1 METIP
6 PAGAGP
12 SPDGTVPEP
21 AVLLATKL
29 TAPTLRPQLISRV
42 ALVQALCAGDGRK
55 LTLLD
60 APAGWGKTT
69 LLAQWI
75 APERARNQVAWLS
88 LDLAD
93 NDPARFWTYVVAAVQ
108 KACPGLDTCAVELIG
123 VHADPR
129 QVVLPTLLNDLA
141 SLDERIVLI
150 LDDYHVVTNRA
161 IHEEM
166 AFFIERMP
174 ANLSL
179 VIATRS
185 DPPLPLARLRA
196 GGHLLEIRADDLR
209 FAEGEASRMLND
221 ALGLGLAAEGIKLL
235 CQRTEG
241 WAAGLYL
248 AALSLEGRSDADSY
262 IRAFAGD
269 NRHIVDYLSA
279 EVLDSQ
285 PPAIRLFL
293 LRTAVLERL
302 SAPLCDAV
310 LDTSA
315 SAAILEEIE
324 RDNLFLMPLDS
335 SRHWYRYHH
344 LFGDLLRNELRRAEP
359 ALIPR
364 LHERAAAWFRAEGLT
379 DEAVRH
385 LIAGGDVAGGAEL
398 VTDRWGAEFNRG
410 WLSTVSAWLDLL
422 PEQTVASHPRLCL
435 ARAWIALDRRRLPDA
450 ARWIEAAQA
459 GLADYQIRQGRRAAA
474 GPDPAGPVGIVPADT
489 IEAEIAV
496 LRAVQVFKA
505 GDVARAVDVAEQ
517 AAHADLGDVPL
528 GRSAAYCVYGAA
540 LYWSGRTPDSR
551 AAFSLAV
558 QLSNAAGNLL
568 GRKYSLGY
576 LALIAAGRGQLA
588 EADQLIHQAAE
599 GDRDASAG
607 EHFVDMMPALA
618 MAKVLDRRGATAQA
632 ADAADRAV
640 VLSLRGGGNL
650 EVANALLVRS
660 EILRHLGDPE
670 AARSSAAEASA
681 LLRDCPDPGLA
692 RELLAAAEEESP
704 GSRSRPAGQDRAVPA
719 LPEQLTSKELELLRL
734 LQTPLS
740 RREIS
745 ARLYVSLN
753 TVKTHQRGL
762 YRKLGVTGR
771 AEAIKRARDLGL
783 LSPGRGGQTR

>member
-1 METIP
+1 VAAIP

-12 SPDGTVPEP
+12 GPDGTVPEL

-29 TAPTLRPQLISRV
+29 TAPALRPQLIGRA
-42 ALVQALCAGDGRK
+42 ALIQVLCAGDGRK

-75 APERARNQVAWLS
+75 ARERERHDVAWLS

-93 NDPARFWTYVVAAVQ
+93 NDPARFWTYAVTAMQ
-108 KACPGLDTCAVELIG
+108 KACPGLDTRAVELIG
-123 VHADPR
+123 VHANLE
-129 QVVLPTLLNDLA
+129 QVVLPTLLNELA
-141 SLDERIVLI
+141 SLDDGIVLV
-150 LDDYHVVTNRA
+150 LDDYHVVTNRT
-161 IHEEM
+161 IQEEM

-174 ANLSL
+174 ANLRL

-209 FAEGEASRMLND
+209 FAAGEASRMLND
-221 ALGLGLAAEGIKLL
+221 VLGLSLAAADIELL

-248 AALSLEGRSDADSY
+248 AALSLGGRSDADSY
-262 IRAFAGD
+262 IKAFAGD
-269 NRHIVDYLSA
+269 DRHIVDYLSA
-279 EVLDSQ
+279 EVLDGQ

-302 SAPLCDAV
+302 SGPLCDAT
-310 LDTSA
+310 LETSG
-315 SAAILEEIE
+315 STGTLQQIE
-324 RDNLFLMPLDS
+324 RDNLFLVPLDS

-344 LFGDLLRNELRRAEP
+344 LFGGLLRNELRRAEP

-385 LIAGGDVAGGAEL
+385 LIAAGDVAGGAEL
-398 VTDRWGAEFNRG
+398 IAECWGAEFNRG

-422 PEQTVASHPRLCL
+422 PEQTVRSNPRLCL
-435 ARAWIALDRRRLPDA
+435 AQAWIALDMRQLPDA
-450 ARWIEAAQA
+450 ARWVEAAQA
-459 GLADYQIRQGRRAAA
+459 GLADYLASPGRAAA
-474 GPDPAGPVGIVPADT
+474 EPDLAGPCGIFRADT
-489 IEAEIAV
+489 LEAEIAV
-496 LRAVQVFKA
+496 LRAVQVFKI
-505 GDVARAVDVAEQ
+505 GNVGRAVDVAEQ
-517 AAHADLGDVPL
+517 AAQSDLGDVPL
-528 GRSAAYCVYGAA
+528 GPSAAYCVYGAA
-540 LYWSGRTPDSR
+540 LYWSGRTRR
-551 AAFSLAV
+551 ARTAFSRAV
-558 QLSNAAGNLL
+558 QLSDAAGNLL
-568 GRKYSLGY
+568 GRTYSLGY
-576 LALIAAGRGQLA
+576 LALIAAERGQLA
-588 EADQLIHQAAE
+588 EAGKLIDQAAE
-599 GDRDASAG
+599 GARDATAG

-632 ADAADRAV
+632 AEAADRAV

-660 EILRHLGDPE
+660 GILRQLDEPE
-670 AARSSAAEASA
+670 AAQSSVAEASA
-681 LLRDCPDPGLA
+681 VLRDCPDPGLA
-692 RELLAAAEEESP
+692 GELLAAAE
-704 GSRSRPAGQDRAVPA
+704 GRRPASDAQPAATDVPGPAA

-734 LQTPLS
+734 LPTPLT
-740 RREIS
+740 RREIG
-745 ARLYVSLN
+745 ARLFVSVN

-771 AEAIKRARDLGL
+771 AEAVHRARDLGL
-783 LSPGRGGQTR
+783 LTGHRTSPG

>member
-1 METIP
+1 VEAIP

-12 SPDGTVPEP
+12 GPDGTVLDP

-29 TAPTLRPQLISRV
+29 TAPALRPRLISRD
-42 ALVQALCAGDGRK
+42 ALVQALGADEARK

-75 APERARNQVAWLS
+75 ASERERDAVAWLS

-93 NDPARFWTYVVAAVQ
+93 NDPARFWTYVVAAVR
-108 KACPGLDTCAVELIG
+108 KACPGLDTKAVELIG
-123 VHADPR
+123 VQADLQ
-129 QVVLPTLLNDLA
+129 QVVLPTLLNELA
-141 SLDERIVLI
+141 GFDQRIVLV
-150 LDDYHVVTNRA
+150 LDDYHVVTARA

-166 AFFIERMP
+166 TFFIERMP
-174 ANLSL
+174 ANLRL

-196 GGHLLEIRADDLR
+196 RGHLLELRAGDLR
-209 FAEGEASRMLND
+209 FLEDEASRMLND
-221 ALGLGLAAEGIKLL
+221 VLGLGLAAEGIELL

-248 AALSLEGRSDADSY
+248 AALSLEGRSETDSF

-269 NRHIVDYLSA
+269 HRHIVDYLSA

-285 PPAIRLFL
+285 PPAMRRFL

-302 SAPLCDAV
+302 SGPLCDAV
-310 LDTSA
+310 LGTSG
-315 SAAILEEIE
+315 SAATLEQIE
-324 RDNLFLMPLDS
+324 RDNLFLIPLDS

-359 ALIPR
+359 VLIPR

-398 VTDRWGAEFNRG
+398 ITERWGAEFNRG

-422 PEQTVASHPRLCL
+422 PEQTVDSNPRLCL
-435 ARAWIALDRRRLPDA
+435 ARAWIALDMRRLPDA

-459 GLADYQIRQGRRAAA
+459 GLADYLTRPGRAAA
-474 GPDPAGPVGIVPADT
+474 GPDLADRSGMSPAGT

-505 GDVARAVDVAEQ
+505 GDVTRAVDAAGQ

-540 LYWSGRTPDSR
+540 LYWSGRTPEAR
-551 AAFSLAV
+551 AAFSAAV
-558 QLSNAAGNLL
+558 QLSDAAGNLL
-568 GRKYSLGY
+568 GRTYSLGY
-576 LALIAAGRGQLA
+576 LAMIAAERGRLA
-588 EADQLIHQAAE
+588 EADQLIRLAAE
-599 GDRDASAG
+599 SDRDATAG

-618 MAKVLDRRGATAQA
+618 VAKVLDQRGATSQA
-632 ADAADRAV
+632 AEAAGRAV
-640 VLSLRGGGNL
+640 VLSVRGGGNL

-660 EILRHLGDPE
+660 EILRHLGDLE
-670 AARSSAAEASA
+670 AARSSVAEASA

-692 RELLAAAEEESP
+692 CELLAAAEGKTP
-704 GSRSRPAGQDRAVPA
+704 GRGLRPAGQDVPVHT

-734 LQTPLS
+734 LPTPLS
-740 RREIS
+740 RREIG
-745 ARLYVSLN
+745 ARLFVSLN

-771 AEAIKRARDLGL
+771 AEAVRCARDLGL
-783 LSPGRGGQTR
+783 LSPGRRTSPG

>member
-1 METIP
+1 MEAIP

-12 SPDGTVPEP
+12 KPDGTVPEP
-21 AVLLATKL
+21 TVLLATKL
-29 TAPTLRPQLISRV
+29 TAPTLRPQLISRA
-42 ALVQALCAGDGRK
+42 ALVQALCADDGRK

-75 APERARNQVAWLS
+75 APERERNQVAWLS

-93 NDPARFWTYVVAAVQ
+93 HDPVRFWTYVVAAVQ
-108 KACPGLDTCAVELIG
+108 KACPGLDTRAVELIG
-123 VHADPR
+123 AHADLQ

-141 SLDERIVLI
+141 GLDKGIVLI
-150 LDDYHVVTNRA
+150 LDDYHVVTTRA
-161 IHEEM
+161 IHEDM

-174 ANLSL
+174 ANLRL

-196 GGHLLEIRADDLR
+196 AGHLLEIRADDLR
-209 FAEGEASRMLND
+209 FVEDEAGRMLNNV
-221 ALGLGLAAEGIKLL
+221 LGLGLAAEDIELL

-248 AALSLEGRSDADSY
+248 AALSLQGRSDAGSF

-269 NRHIVDYLSA
+269 DRHIVDYLSA
-279 EVLDSQ
+279 EVLDGQ

-302 SAPLCDAV
+302 SGPLCDAV
-310 LDTSA
+310 LDTSG
-315 SAAILEEIE
+315 SAATLEQLE
-324 RDNLFLMPLDS
+324 RDNLFLIPLDS

-344 LFGDLLRNELRRAEP
+344 LFGDLLRNELRRGES

-364 LHERAAAWFRAEGLT
+364 LHERAAAWFRAEGLI

-385 LIAGGDVAGGAEL
+385 LIPGGDIAGGAEL
-398 VTDRWGAEFNRG
+398 ITERWGAEFNRG

-422 PEQTVASHPRLCL
+422 PEQTVVSNPRLCL
-435 ARAWIALDRRRLPDA
+435 ARAWIALDMRRLHDA
-450 ARWIEAAQA
+450 ARWVEAAQA
-459 GLADYQIRQGRRAAA
+459 GLADYLARQGRRAGALADLA
-474 GPDPAGPVGIVPADT
+474 GPSGIVPADT
-489 IEAEIAV
+489 TAAEITV
-496 LRAVQVFKA
+496 LRAVQVFKV
-505 GDVARAVDVAEQ
+505 GDVGQAVDAAEQ
-517 AAHADLGDVPL
+517 AARSDLGDVPL

-540 LYWSGRTPDSR
+540 LYWSGRTRKARDVFSR
-551 AAFSLAV
+551 AV
-558 QLSNAAGNLL
+558 QLSDAAGNLL
-568 GRKYSLGY
+568 GRTYSLGY
-576 LALIAAGRGQLA
+576 LALIAAERGQLA

-618 MAKVLDRRGATAQA
+618 TAKVLDRRGATAQA
-632 ADAADRAV
+632 ADAANRAV

-692 RELLAAAEEESP
+692 RELLAAAEDMSP
-704 GSRSRPAGQDRAVPA
+704 GSRSRPAGQDLAVPA

-734 LQTPLS
+734 LPTPLS
-740 RREIS
+740 RREIG

-762 YRKLGVTGR
+762 YRKLGVTER
-771 AEAIKRARDLGL
+771 AEAVKRGRDLGL
-783 LSPGRGGQTR
+783 LSPGRGGRTR

>member
-12 SPDGTVPEP
+12 SPDGTVPERT
-21 AVLLATKL
+21 VLLATKL
-29 TAPTLRPQLISRV
+29 TAPALRRQLISRV
-42 ALVQALCAGDGRK
+42 ALVQVLSADDGRK

-75 APERARNQVAWLS
+75 ARERERNAVAWLS

-108 KACPGLDTCAVELIG
+108 KACPGLATNAVELIG
-123 VHADPR
+123 VQADLQ
-129 QVVLPTLLNDLA
+129 QVVLPTLLNEVTG
-141 SLDERIVLI
+141 LDEGIVLI
-150 LDDYHVVTNRA
+150 LDDYHVVRTRA

-196 GGHLLEIRADDLR
+196 RGHLLEIRADDLR

-221 ALGLGLAAEGIKLL
+221 VLGLGLAAEDVELL

-248 AALSLEGRSDADSY
+248 AALSLEGRSETDSF

-285 PPAIRLFL
+285 TPAIRRFL

-302 SAPLCDAV
+302 SGPLCDAV
-310 LDTSA
+310 LDTSG
-315 SAAILEEIE
+315 SAATLEQIE
-324 RDNLFLMPLDS
+324 RDNLFLIPLDS

-344 LFGDLLRNELRRAEP
+344 LFGDLLRNEQRRAEP
-359 ALIPR
+359 VLIPR

-385 LIAGGDVAGGAEL
+385 LIAGGDVARGAEL
-398 VTDRWGAEFNRG
+398 ITERWGAEFNRG

-422 PEQTVASHPRLCL
+422 PEQTVDSNPRLCL
-435 ARAWIALDRRRLPDA
+435 ARAWIALDMRWLPDA

-459 GLADYQIRQGRRAAA
+459 GLADYLLRHGRRAAA
-474 GPDPAGPVGIVPADT
+474 GPDLAGRSGIRPAET

-517 AAHADLGDVPL
+517 AAHSDLGDVPL
-528 GRSAAYCVYGAA
+528 GRSAAHCVYGAA
-540 LYWSGRTPDSR
+540 LYWSGRTTE
-551 AAFSLAV
+551 AYATFSLAV
-558 QLSNAAGNLL
+558 QLCDAAGNLL
-568 GRKYSLGY
+568 GRTYSLGY
-576 LALIAAGRGQLA
+576 LALIAAERGQLA
-588 EADQLIHQAAE
+588 LADQQIRQTAE
-599 GDRDASAG
+599 SDRDATAG

-618 MAKVLDRRGATAQA
+618 TAKVLDQRGATAQA

-670 AARSSAAEASA
+670 AARSSVAEASA

-692 RELLAAAEEESP
+692 RVLLAAAEGKTA
-704 GSRSRPAGQDRAVPA
+704 GSGSRPAGQDAGVHA

-734 LQTPLS
+734 LPTPLS

-745 ARLYVSLN
+745 ARLFVSLN

-771 AEAIKRARDLGL
+771 AEAVRCARDLGL
-783 LSPGRGGQTR
+783 LSPGRRTSPG

>member
-6 PAGAGP
+6 PARAGP
-12 SPDGTVPEP
+12 KPDGTVPEP

-29 TAPTLRPQLISRV
+29 TAPALRPQLITRV
-42 ALVQALCAGDGRK
+42 ALVQVLFAGDGRK

-75 APERARNQVAWLS
+75 AQERERNEVAWLS

-93 NDPARFWTYVVAAVQ
+93 HDPARFWTYVVATVQ
-108 KACPGLDTCAVELIG
+108 KACPGLDTGVVELIG
-123 VHADPR
+123 VNADLQ

-141 SLDERIVLI
+141 SLDKGIVLI
-150 LDDYHVVTNRA
+150 LDDYHVVTTRA

-174 ANLSL
+174 TNLRL

-185 DPPLPLARLRA
+185 DPPLPLARYRA

-221 ALGLGLAAEGIKLL
+221 VLGLGLSAEDIELL

-248 AALSLEGRSDADSY
+248 AALSLEGRSDASSF

-279 EVLDSQ
+279 EVLDGQ

-302 SAPLCDAV
+302 SGPLCDAV
-310 LDTSA
+310 LDTSG
-315 SAAILEEIE
+315 SAATLEQIE
-324 RDNLFLMPLDS
+324 RDNLFLIPLDS

-344 LFGDLLRNELRRAEP
+344 LFGDLLRNELRRTEP

-385 LIAGGDVAGGAEL
+385 LIGGGDVAGGVEL

-422 PEQTVASHPRLCL
+422 PEQTVASNPRLCL

-450 ARWIEAAQA
+450 AQWIEAAQA
-459 GLADYQIRQGRRAAA
+459 GLADHLTRQGHRAGALADLA
-474 GPDPAGPVGIVPADT
+474 GPSGIVPADT
-489 IEAEIAV
+489 TAAEITV

-505 GDVARAVDVAEQ
+505 GDVGRAVDVAEQ
-517 AAHADLGDVPL
+517 AARSDLGDVQL
-528 GRSAAYCVYGAA
+528 GRSATYCVYGAA
-540 LYWSGRTPDSR
+540 LYWSGRTRNAR
-551 AAFSLAV
+551 AAFSRAV
-558 QLSNAAGNLL
+558 QLSDAEGNLL
-568 GRKYSLGY
+568 GRTYSLGY
-576 LALIAAGRGQLA
+576 LALIAAERGQLA

-660 EILRHLGDPE
+660 EILRHLGEPE
-670 AARSSAAEASA
+670 AARSSAAEAST

-692 RELLAAAEEESP
+692 REVLAAPEGMSP
-704 GSRSRPAGQDRAVPA
+704 GSGSRPAGPDVPAPA

-734 LQTPLS
+734 LPTPLS

-762 YRKLGVTGR
+762 YRKLGVTER
-771 AEAIKRARDLGL
+771 AEAVKRGRDLGL
-783 LSPGRGGQTR
+783 LPPGRGGQTR

>member
-1 METIP
+1 MKAIP
-6 PAGAGP
+6 PTGAGP
-12 SPDGTVPEP
+12 KPDGTDPEP

-29 TAPTLRPQLISRV
+29 TAPTLRPQLITRV
-42 ALVQALCAGDGRK
+42 ALVQVLCAGDGRK
-55 LTLLD
+55 FTLLD

-75 APERARNQVAWLS
+75 AQERERNEVAWLS

-93 NDPARFWTYVVAAVQ
+93 NDPARFWTYVVATVQ
-108 KACPGLDTCAVELIG
+108 KACPGLDTRAVELIG
-123 VHADPR
+123 VNADLQ

-141 SLDERIVLI
+141 SLDKGIVLI
-150 LDDYHVVTNRA
+150 LDDYHVVTTRA

-174 ANLSL
+174 ANLRL

-185 DPPLPLARLRA
+185 DPPLPLARYRA

-221 ALGLGLAAEGIKLL
+221 VLCLGLSAEDIELL

-248 AALSLEGRSDADSY
+248 AALSLEGRSDAGPF

-279 EVLDSQ
+279 EVLDGQ

-302 SAPLCDAV
+302 SGPLCDAV
-310 LDTSA
+310 LDTSG
-315 SAAILEEIE
+315 SAATLVQIE
-324 RDNLFLMPLDS
+324 RDNLFLIPLDS

-398 VTDRWGAEFNRG
+398 VTDRWGTEFNRG

-422 PEQTVASHPRLCL
+422 PEQTVASNPRLCL

-459 GLADYQIRQGRRAAA
+459 GLADHLTRQGRRAAA
-474 GPDPAGPVGIVPADT
+474 EPDLAGPSDIVPADT
-489 IEAEIAV
+489 TAAEITV
-496 LRAVQVFKA
+496 LRAAQVFKA
-505 GDVARAVDVAEQ
+505 GDVGQAVDVAEQ
-517 AAHADLGDVPL
+517 AARSDLGDVPL

-540 LYWSGRTPDSR
+540 LYWSGRTRKAR
-551 AAFSLAV
+551 AVFGRAV
-558 QLSNAAGNLL
+558 QLSDAAGNLL
-568 GRKYSLGY
+568 GRTYSLGY
-576 LALIAAGRGQLA
+576 LALIAAERGQLA

-618 MAKVLDRRGATAQA
+618 MAEVLDRRGATAQA

-681 LLRDCPDPGLA
+681 LLRDCPDPGFA
-692 RELLAAAEEESP
+692 RELLAAAEDMSP
-704 GSRSRPAGQDRAVPA
+704 GSRSRPAGQDLAVPA

-734 LQTPLS
+734 LPTPLS
-740 RREIS
+740 RREIG

-762 YRKLGVTGR
+762 YRKLGVTER
-771 AEAIKRARDLGL
+771 AEAVKRGRDLGL

>member
-1 METIP
+1 VEAIP

-12 SPDGTVPEP
+12 SPDGAVPEP

-29 TAPTLRPQLISRV
+29 TAPALRPQLITRAV
-42 ALVQALCAGDGRK
+42 LVQALRAGDGRR

-75 APERARNQVAWLS
+75 AQERERSEVAWLS
-88 LDLAD
+88 LDPAD
-93 NDPARFWTYVVAAVQ
+93 NDPARFWTYLVAALR
-108 KACPGLDTCAVELIG
+108 KARPELDTRAAELVG
-123 VHADPR
+123 VQADPQ

-141 SLDERIVLI
+141 GLGKGTVLV
-150 LDDYHVVTNRA
+150 LDDYHVVLAQT
-161 IHEEM
+161 IHKEM

-174 ANLSL
+174 ANIRL

-196 GGHLLEIRADDLR
+196 SGHLLEIRADDLR
-209 FAEGEASRMLND
+209 FAEGEVAAMLND
-221 ALGLGLAAEGIKLL
+221 ALGLGLAAEDIELL

-248 AALSLEGRSDADSY
+248 AALSLEGRSDASSF

-279 EVLDSQ
+279 EVLDGQ
-285 PPAIRLFL
+285 PPAVRLFL

-302 SAPLCDAV
+302 SGPLCDAV
-310 LDTSA
+310 LETSG
-315 SAAILEEIE
+315 SAATLKQIE
-324 RDNLFLMPLDS
+324 RDNLFLIPLDS
-335 SRHWYRYHH
+335 SRYWYRYHY

-385 LIAGGDVAGGAEL
+385 LIATGDVAGGAEL
-398 VTDRWGAEFNRG
+398 ITQRWGREFNRG

-422 PEQTVASHPRLCL
+422 PEQTVASNPRLCL
-435 ARAWIALDRRRLPDA
+435 ARAWIALDMRRLPDA

-459 GLADYQIRQGRRAAA
+459 GLADYLTRRGGRAGAVPDAA
-474 GPDPAGPVGIVPADT
+474 GPSDVFPADT
-489 IEAEIAV
+489 IEAEITV
-496 LRAVQVFKA
+496 LRAVQLFKA

-517 AAHADLGDVPL
+517 AAHSDLGDVPL

-540 LYWSGRTPDSR
+540 LYWSGHTREARAVFSR
-551 AAFSLAV
+551 AV
-558 QLSNAAGNLL
+558 QLADAAGNLL
-568 GRKYSLGY
+568 CRTYSLGY
-576 LALIAAGRGQLA
+576 LALIAAERGQLA

-599 GDRDASAG
+599 GDRDATAG

-640 VLSLRGGGNL
+640 VLSLRGAGNL
-650 EVANALLVRS
+650 EVANALLVRAES
-660 EILRHLGDPE
+660 LRHLGEPE
-670 AARSSAAEASA
+670 AARSSVAEASA
-681 LLRDCPDPGLA
+681 LLRDCADPGLA
-692 RELLAAAEEESP
+692 GELLAAAEEKSP
-704 GSRSRPAGQDRAVPA
+704 GSGSRPAGPDVRAPA
-719 LPEQLTSKELELLRL
+719 IPEQLTSKELEVLRL
-734 LQTPLS
+734 LPTRLS
-740 RREIS
+740 RREIG
-745 ARLYVSLN
+745 ARLFVSLN

-762 YRKLGVTGR
+762 YRKLGVTER
-771 AEAIKRARDLGL
+771 AEAVKRARDLGL
-783 LSPGRGGQTR
+783 LSPGRGGQAR

>member
-1 METIP
+1 MEP
-6 PAGAGP
+6 VPLAESGP
-12 SPDGTVPEP
+12 SPGAATPEP

-29 TAPTLRPQLISRV
+29 TAPTLRPRLITRV

-55 LTLLD
+55 LSLLD

-75 APERARNQVAWLS
+75 AQERERNEVAWLS
-88 LDLAD
+88 LDPAD
-93 NDPARFWTYVVAAVQ
+93 NDPARFWTYVVAAMQ
-108 KACPGLDTCAVELIG
+108 KACPGLDARTVELIKA
-123 VHADPR
+123 HADL
-129 QVVLPTLLNDLA
+129 QQIVLPTLLNELA
-141 SLDERIVLI
+141 SLDEEIVLI
-150 LDDYHVVTNRA
+150 LDDYDVVTTRA

-174 ANLSL
+174 PNLRL

-196 GGHLLEIRADDLR
+196 EGHLLEIRADDLR
-209 FAEGEASRMLND
+209 FAEGEASRMLNE
-221 ALGLGLAAEGIKLL
+221 ALGLSLAAADIELL
-235 CQRTEG
+235 WQRTEG

-248 AALSLEGRSDADSY
+248 AALSLEGRSDTDSF

-279 EVLDSQ
+279 EVLDGQ
-285 PPAIRLFL
+285 PPAIRHFL

-302 SAPLCDAV
+302 SGPLCDAV
-310 LDTSA
+310 VDTSGSVA
-315 SAAILEEIE
+315 TLEQIE
-324 RDNLFLMPLDS
+324 RDNLFLIALDS

-344 LFGDLLRNELRRAEP
+344 LFGDLLRNEMRRTEP

-364 LHERAAAWFRAEGLT
+364 LHERAAAWFRAEDLN

-385 LIAGGDVAGGAEL
+385 LSAAGDMAGAAEL
-398 VTDRWGAEFNRG
+398 ITERWGAEFNRG

-422 PEQTVASHPRLCL
+422 PEQTVTRNPRLCL
-435 ARAWIALDRRRLPDA
+435 ARAWIALDMRRLSDA
-450 ARWIEAAQA
+450 ARWIDAAQA
-459 GLADYQIRQGRRAAA
+459 GVSDYLTRQGRRASA
-474 GPDPAGPVGIVPADT
+474 GPHLADPCGIFPADT
-489 IEAEIAV
+489 MEAEIAV

-505 GDVARAVDVAEQ
+505 GDVARAVDVAGQ
-517 AAHADLGDVPL
+517 AAHSDLGDVPL

-540 LYWSGRTPDSR
+540 LYWSGRTRKARAVFSR
-551 AAFSLAV
+551 AV
-558 QLSNAAGNLL
+558 QLSDSAANLL
-568 GRKYSLGY
+568 GRTYSLGY
-576 LALIAAGRGQLA
+576 LALIAAERGQLA
-588 EADQLIHQAAE
+588 EADRLIHQTAE
-599 GDRDASAG
+599 DNRHSTVG

-618 MAKVLDRRGATAQA
+618 IAKVLDRRGATVQA

-660 EILRHLGDPE
+660 EILRHLGESE
-670 AARSSAAEASA
+670 AARSSVAEARA

-692 RELLAAAEEESP
+692 SELLAAGAGKFS
-704 GSRSRPAGQDRAVPA
+704 GSGSRPAGPDVPAPA
-719 LPEQLTSKELELLRL
+719 LPEQLTSKELQLLRL
-734 LQTPLS
+734 LPTSLS
-740 RREIS
+740 RREIG
-745 ARLYVSLN
+745 ARLFVSLN

-762 YRKLGVTGR
+762 YRKLGVTERAAAVKRGR
-771 AEAIKRARDLGL
+771 ALGL
-783 LSPGRGGQTR
+783 LPPGQGSQTR

>member
-1 METIP
+1 MEAIP
-6 PAGAGP
+6 SAGAGP
-12 SPDGTVPEP
+12 KPNGTVPGP

-29 TAPTLRPQLISRV
+29 TAPALRPHLISRA
-42 ALVQALCAGDGRK
+42 ALVQALWAGDGRK

-75 APERARNQVAWLS
+75 APERERNEVAWLS

-93 NDPARFWTYVVAAVQ
+93 NDPARFWTYVVTALQ
-108 KACPGLDTCAVELIG
+108 KARPGLDTRAVELIG
-123 VHADPR
+123 VNAGLQ
-129 QVVLPTLLNDLA
+129 QVVLPTLLNALA
-141 SLDERIVLI
+141 SLDERILLI

-166 AFFIERMP
+166 AFFIELVP
-174 ANLSL
+174 TNLSL

-248 AALSLEGRSDADSY
+248 AALSLEGRSDAGSF

-302 SAPLCDAV
+302 SGPLCDAV

-315 SAAILEEIE
+315 SAATLEQIE
-324 RDNLFLMPLDS
+324 RDNLFLIPLDS

-344 LFGDLLRNELRRAEP
+344 LFGGLL
-359 ALIPR
+359 
-364 LHERAAAWFRAEGLT
+364 
-379 DEAVRH
+379 
-385 LIAGGDVAGGAEL
+385 
-398 VTDRWGAEFNRG
+398 
-410 WLSTVSAWLDLL
+410 
-422 PEQTVASHPRLCL
+422 
-435 ARAWIALDRRRLPDA
+435 
-450 ARWIEAAQA
+450 
-459 GLADYQIRQGRRAAA
+459 
-474 GPDPAGPVGIVPADT
+474 
-489 IEAEIAV
+489 

-505 GDVARAVDVAEQ
+505 GVVARAVDVAEQ

-540 LYWSGRTPDSR
+540 LYWSGRTPDAR

-568 GRKYSLGY
+568 GRTYSLGY
-576 LALIAAGRGQLA
+576 LALIAAERGQLA
-588 EADQLIHQAAE
+588 EADQLLHQAAE
-599 GDRDASAG
+599 GDREASAG

-618 MAKVLDRRGATAQA
+618 MAKVLDRQGATAQA

-650 EVANALLVRS
+650 EVASALLVRS

-670 AARSSAAEASA
+670 AARSSAVEASA

-692 RELLAAAEEESP
+692 RELLAAAEDESP
-704 GSRSRPAGQDRAVPA
+704 GSRSRPAGQGLAVPA
-719 LPEQLTSKELELLRL
+719 LPEQLTSKELEFLRL

-771 AEAIKRARDLGL
+771 AEAIKRGRDLGL
-783 LSPGRGGQTR
+783 SRPAEAVKRARISASCRGGGGRPPHLTRGEAMGWAKTAHPAPGAR

>member
-1 METIP
+1 MEAIP
-6 PAGAGP
+6 SAGAGP
-12 SPDGTVPEP
+12 KPNGTVPGP

-29 TAPTLRPQLISRV
+29 TAPALRPHLISRA
-42 ALVQALCAGDGRK
+42 ALVQALWAGDGRK

-75 APERARNQVAWLS
+75 APERERNEVAWLS

-93 NDPARFWTYVVAAVQ
+93 NDPARFWTYVVTALQ
-108 KACPGLDTCAVELIG
+108 KARPGLDTRAVELIG
-123 VHADPR
+123 VNAGLQ
-129 QVVLPTLLNDLA
+129 QVVLPTLLNALA
-141 SLDERIVLI
+141 SLDERILLI

-166 AFFIERMP
+166 AFFIELMP
-174 ANLSL
+174 TNLSL

-209 FAEGEASRMLND
+209 FAEDEASRMLND

-248 AALSLEGRSDADSY
+248 AALSLEGRSDAGSF

-302 SAPLCDAV
+302 SGPLCDAV

-315 SAAILEEIE
+315 SAATLEQIE
-324 RDNLFLMPLDS
+324 RDNLFLIPLDS

-344 LFGDLLRNELRRAEP
+344 LFGGLL
-359 ALIPR
+359 
-364 LHERAAAWFRAEGLT
+364 
-379 DEAVRH
+379 
-385 LIAGGDVAGGAEL
+385 
-398 VTDRWGAEFNRG
+398 
-410 WLSTVSAWLDLL
+410 
-422 PEQTVASHPRLCL
+422 
-435 ARAWIALDRRRLPDA
+435 
-450 ARWIEAAQA
+450 
-459 GLADYQIRQGRRAAA
+459 
-474 GPDPAGPVGIVPADT
+474 
-489 IEAEIAV
+489 

-505 GDVARAVDVAEQ
+505 GDVARAVDAAEQ

-540 LYWSGRTPDSR
+540 LYWSGRTPKARDVFSR
-551 AAFSLAV
+551 AV
-558 QLSNAAGNLL
+558 QLSDAAGNLL
-568 GRKYSLGY
+568 GRTYSLGY
-576 LALIAAGRGQLA
+576 LALIAAERGQLA

-692 RELLAAAEEESP
+692 RELLAAAEDVSP
-704 GSRSRPAGQDRAVPA
+704 GSRSRPAGQDLAVPA

-740 RREIS
+740 RREIG

-762 YRKLGVTGR
+762 YRKLGVTER
-771 AEAIKRARDLGL
+771 AEAVKRGRDLGL
-783 LSPGRGGQTR
+783 LSPGRGGRTR